1 MFRLNHRA
9 APTATPGRSR
19 HLLRCALLF
28 GGGLVLLWLA
38 LQLAPTRRGAEAPMS
53 LSERADPA
61 DGLAVRP
68 RPAAPRLFSTGNI
81 VAFVLLAGGIGLVFF
96 LRRRSSEG
104 GSPVAVLQSVGQM
117 TLAPNQQLRLVRCG
131 DEVLLLGVTTGQI
144 TLLKHYDFI
153 EFAEANAKKSNGAV
167 VAQAAA
173 SLSPSSASA
182 EASFGTL
189 LRQRAGRFLNV
200 QQTQAPC

>member
-19 HLLRCALLF
+19 HLLRRALLF

-38 LQLAPTRRGAEAPMS
+38 LQLAPTPPPAEAPTT
-53 LSERADPA
+53 LFERADPA
-61 DGLAVRP
+61 DGLVVRP
-68 RPAAPRLFSTGNI
+68 LSATPGLFSVGNI
-81 VAFVLLAGGIGLVFF
+81 VAFVLLAGGIGLAFF

-104 GSPVAVLQSVGQM
+104 GSPAAALQSMGQM

-144 TLLKHYDFI
+144 TLLKSYGFM

-167 VAQAAA
+167 VAEAAA
-173 SLSPSSASA
+173 SPSSASA

-189 LRQRAGRFLNV
+189 LRQQAGRFLNA